1 MRKTAIRLVP
11 TVIALSAALSAH
23 PMGNFSVNHYS
34 RLYFR
39 SGGMELTYVLDLAE
53 IPTFQLMGDWNIDWK
68 DQALLTAR
76 STQQAQ
82 DWLDHV
88 SVTQAGR
95 RVPLRMRSA
104 SAKAVEGAGGMPVLR
119 TSITAEAIL
128 QSGEVTYEDQNFP
141 GRAGWKEIVVD
152 HDSSAA
158 IQKSS
163 RGRADLSHSL
173 TYYPADPGIT
183 PPQDLAARVDWSRLT
198 VGGAPPKLLPP
209 QAADSAEAG
218 SPAPFSQQQPEA
230 PGTVVRGDFLSSML
244 QKKKLP
250 AGAIL
255 FGILVAFGL
264 GALHAM
270 SPGHGKTIIAAYLV
284 GSRGTLKH
292 AGLLGFVVTF
302 THTFTVFLLGLGML
316 FFQQYFVPDKIVPIL
331 GAVSGLSIVSVGL
344 MLLYRRARGLMGLQH
359 SHSHGAHLHTHSHD
373 HDHAR
378 PARSRIAELRA
389 AKATHRDEGG
399 LVHTHGGTTH
409 SHMIEGEITPG
420 SLIAL
425 GISGG
430 MVPCPSALI
439 LMLSAIA
446 LGHPGVGLVLLA
458 GFSTGLALVLTAFGM
473 LAIYAKHLLP
483 KGERTMRNPLF
494 RMIPVFSAVVVIV
507 LGLAMT
513 AVSAGWIRPLR
524 FLS

>member
-1 MRKTAIRLVP
+1 MRKTAIHLLLAA
-11 TVIALSAALSAH
+11 TALSAH
-23 PMGNFSVNHYS
+23 PMGNFSVNHYA
-34 RLYFR
+34 RLNFK

-53 IPTFQLMGDWNIDWK
+53 IPTFQLMGDWKIDWK
-68 DQALLTAR
+68 DQASLSQR
-76 STQQAQ
+76 SKQQAQ

-95 RVPLRMRSA
+95 RVPLRIRSV

-119 TSITAEAIL
+119 TSITALAIV
-128 QSGEVTYEDQNFP
+128 QPGEVAYEDENFP

-152 HDSSAA
+152 HDPSAIIQNSSQSSAD
-158 IQKSS
+158 ISK
-163 RGRADLSHSL
+163 SL
-173 TYYPADPGIT
+173 TFYPTDPSIT
-183 PPQDLAARVDWSRLT
+183 PPQDLIVRVDWINST
-198 VGGAPPKLLPP
+198 VSAAPKPLPLPP
-209 QAADSAEAG
+209 SGSIEAAT
-218 SPAPFSQQQPEA
+218 PAPFSQQQPEA
-230 PGTVVRGDFLSSML
+230 PGTVVRGDFLSRML
-244 QKKKLP
+244 QQKKLP
-250 AGAIL
+250 GAVIL
-255 FGILVAFGL
+255 LGILVAFGL
-264 GALHAM
+264 GAMHAM
-270 SPGHGKTIIAAYLV
+270 SPGHGKTIVAAYLV

-316 FFQQYFVPDKIVPIL
+316 FFQQYFVPEKIVPIL

-344 MLLYRRARGLMGLQH
+344 MLFYKRAMSLMASGH
-359 SHSHGAHLHTHSHD
+359 PHAHSHGGHFHAHD
-373 HDHAR
+373 DAR
-378 PARSRIAELRA
+378 PARSRIAELRGTEPPA
-389 AKATHRDEGG
+389 PEDTIE
-399 LVHTHGGTTH
+399 HTHGGTTH
-409 SHMIEGEITPG
+409 SHTIEAEITPG

-458 GFSTGLALVLTAFGM
+458 GFSAGLALILMAFGM

-483 KGERTMRNPLF
+483 HSDGSMQSPVF
-494 RMIPVFSAVVVIV
+494 RLIPVFSAVVVIV

>member
-1 MRKTAIRLVP
+1 MRKKSIHLVLAAS
-11 TVIALSAALSAH
+11 TLSVALSAH

-53 IPTFQLMGDWNIDWK
+53 IPTFQLMGDWNAANQTFDWK
-68 DQALLTAR
+68 DQAALSTR
-76 STQQAQ
+76 SKQQAQ
-82 DWLDHV
+82 EWLDNV

-95 RVPLRMRSA
+95 RVPLRIRVVSPT
-104 SAKAVEGAGGMPVLR
+104 AVEGAGGMPVLR
-119 TSITAEAIL
+119 TSITAEATI
-128 QSGEVTYEDQNFP
+128 QPGEVTYEDRNFA
-141 GRAGWKEIVVD
+141 GRAGWKEVVVD
-152 HDSSAA
+152 HDQSTA

-163 RGRADLSHSL
+163 QGSTDVSKSL
-173 TYYPADPGIT
+173 TYYPTDPSIT
-183 PPQDLAARVDWSRLT
+183 PPQDLTAQVEWTGSPISRAIK
-198 VGGAPPKLLPP
+198 APPAELAV
-209 QAADSAEAG
+209 AAT
-218 SPAPFSQQQPEA
+218 PAPFSQQQPEA
-230 PGTVVRGDFLSSML
+230 PGTVVRGDFLSRML
-244 QKKKLP
+244 QQKKLP
-250 AGAIL
+250 AGVIL
-255 FGILVAFGL
+255 LGIFVAFGL

-270 SPGHGKTIIAAYLV
+270 SPGHGKTIVAAYLV

-316 FFQQYFVPDKIVPIL
+316 FFQQYIVPEKIVPVL

-344 MLLYRRARGLMGLQH
+344 MLLYKRAMSLMAGH
-359 SHSHGAHLHTHSHD
+359 SHSHGGPFHTHSHD
-373 HDHAR
+373 HDHAQ

-389 AKATHRDEGG
+389 GEHTHSHEPGV
-399 LVHTHGGTTH
+399 VHTHGGTTH
-409 SHMIEGEITPG
+409 SHMIEAEITPG

-458 GFSTGLALVLTAFGM
+458 GFSTGLALVLMAFGM
-473 LAIYAKHLLP
+473 LAIYARHLLP
-483 KGERTMRNPLF
+483 KSEGSMRSPLF
-494 RMIPVFSAVVVIV
+494 RLIPVFSAVVVIV